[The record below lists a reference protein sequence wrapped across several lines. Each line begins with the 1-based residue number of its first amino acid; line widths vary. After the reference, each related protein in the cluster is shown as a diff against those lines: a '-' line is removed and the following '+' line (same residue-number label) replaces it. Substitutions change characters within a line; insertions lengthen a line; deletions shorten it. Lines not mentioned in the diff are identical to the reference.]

1 MKTVD
6 IVIGECIA
14 PYIMCCS
21 LTYRDISSDAEH
33 DGYAS
38 SALAIDSNMV
48 LNGADLAPHDPA
60 DYPNIKV
67 VATAGEPCPLRTCC
81 AT

>member
-14 PYIMCCS
+14 PYIMCCG
-21 LTYRDISSDAEH
+21 LTYRDIFSNAEH

-38 SALAIDSNMV
+38 SASVIDSNMV
-48 LNGADLAPHDPA
+48 LNSG
-60 DYPNIKV
+60 V
-67 VATAGEPCPLRTCC
+67 V
-81 AT
+81 